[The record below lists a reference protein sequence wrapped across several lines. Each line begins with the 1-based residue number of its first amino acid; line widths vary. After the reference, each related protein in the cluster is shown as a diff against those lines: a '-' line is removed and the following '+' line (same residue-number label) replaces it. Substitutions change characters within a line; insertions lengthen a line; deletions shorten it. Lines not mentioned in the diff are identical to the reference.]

1 MRTSIDIDDALWDE
15 IKSLTG
21 VNMKKKALETVFRE
35 YIKMK
40 RREELS
46 ALTNGM
52 DGFDLELSDLKT
64 LRDG

>member
-35 YIKMK
+35 YINMK
-40 RREELS
+40 RREKLS

-64 LRDG
+64 IRDE

>member
-21 VNMKKKALETVFRE
+21 KKMKKRALETVFKE

-52 DGFDLELSDLKT
+52 DEFNLELSDLKV
-64 LRDG
+64 LRDE